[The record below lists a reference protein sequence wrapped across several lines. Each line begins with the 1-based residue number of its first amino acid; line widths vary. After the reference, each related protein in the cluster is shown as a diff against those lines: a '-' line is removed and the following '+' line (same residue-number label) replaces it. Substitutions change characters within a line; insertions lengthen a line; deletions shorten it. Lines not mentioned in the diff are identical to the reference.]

1 MSETH
6 MFPGWGRS
14 VDPSRGFVFF
24 RQKRFA
30 FRRTAVL
37 HITGD
42 GETADAAGPPAL
54 KYWMKGNPVAQ
65 KVQVLLVDDIDGGE
79 ADETVTFALDGKT
92 YEIDLTTA
100 NADKLRGLLGPYVK
114 GGRRTGGRAAG
125 GRGKARAASGGSQD
139 TAQIRAWAKE
149 NGYEVND
156 RGRVP
161 ASIREAY
168 EKANA

>member
-1 MSETH
+1 M
-6 MFPGWGRS
+6 
-14 VDPSRGFVFF
+14 
-24 RQKRFA
+24 
-30 FRRTAVL
+30 
-37 HITGD
+37 
-42 GETADAAGPPAL
+42 
-54 KYWMKGNPVAQ
+54 AQ
-65 KVQVLLVDDIDGGE
+65 KVQVLLVDDLDGGE

-100 NADKLRGLLGPYVK
+100 NADKLRGLLDPYVK
-114 GGRRTGGRAAG
+114 GGRRTGGRGAG
-125 GRGKARAASGGSQD
+125 GRGKARATSGASQD

-161 ASIREAY
+161 ATIREAY

>member
-1 MSETH
+1 M
-6 MFPGWGRS
+6 
-14 VDPSRGFVFF
+14 
-24 RQKRFA
+24 
-30 FRRTAVL
+30 
-37 HITGD
+37 
-42 GETADAAGPPAL
+42 
-54 KYWMKGNPVAQ
+54 AQ

-100 NADKLRGLLGPYVK
+100 NADKLRDLLEPYVRN
-114 GGRRTGGRAAG
+114 GRRTGGRSARGKSRPAAG
-125 GRGKARAASGGSQD
+125 GASQD
-139 TAQIRAWAKE
+139 TAKIRAWAKE

-161 ASIREAY
+161 ANIREAY

>member
-1 MSETH
+1 MSETRT
-6 MFPGWGRS
+6 FPDLERS
-14 VDPSRGFVFF
+14 VGLSQGFVFF
-24 RQKRFA
+24 QQKRFA

-42 GETADAAGPPAL
+42 AKQRQTPQTSAL
-54 KYWMKGNPVAQ
+54 KLSMKGNPVAQ
-65 KVQVLLVDDIDGGE
+65 KVQVLLVDDLDGGE

-100 NADKLRGLLGPYVK
+100 NADKLRGLLEAYVK
-114 GGRRTGGRAAG
+114 GGRRTGGRASG
-125 GRGKARAASGGSQD
+125 GRGKARATSGGSQD

-149 NGYEVND
+149 NGFEVND

-161 ASIREAY
+161 ATIREAY
-168 EKANA
+168 EKANG

>member
-1 MSETH
+1 
-6 MFPGWGRS
+6 
-14 VDPSRGFVFF
+14 
-24 RQKRFA
+24 
-30 FRRTAVL
+30 
-37 HITGD
+37 
-42 GETADAAGPPAL
+42 
-54 KYWMKGNPVAQ
+54 MKGNPVAQ
-65 KVQVLLVDDIDGGE
+65 KVQVLLVDDLDGGE

-100 NADKLRGLLGPYVK
+100 NADKLRGLLDPYVK
-114 GGRRTGGRAAG
+114 GGRRTGGRASG

-156 RGRVP
+156 RGRDP

-168 EKANA
+168 EKANG